1 MKAKTKWVD
10 FKAIK
15 EKVRMMD
22 ILKHYEL
29 LDGLKERKNHELVGF
44 CPIHD
49 VDSHY
54 NKNSFCVNTAKS
66 IWNCFACG
74 AGGNVL
80 DFVAQMEDVD
90 IREAGLLIQ
99 EWFSL
104 TPAKKLAKGKGKPER
119 KSEPTAAEPEKTATK
134 SEAPDSDKA
143 PANPVLTFELKDLDQ
158 NHPYLRERDLEKE
171 TIKEFGVGFCK
182 RGLMKDRIAIPI
194 HNENGDLVAYAGRW
208 LGDPPEGEPKYKL
221 PPRFQ
226 KHLVLYNFHRAR
238 ELSEGKGLVLVEGFF
253 DVMKLWQ
260 AGFKNVVA
268 LMGTVMSD
276 EQEKLLI
283 GSLAPGGK
291 VALMLDPDEPGQKAT
306 REIAQKLITKF
317 YIKVINLELE
327 PDELTEE
334 GIREI
339 FIG

>member
-1 MKAKTKWVD
+1 
-10 FKAIK
+10 
-15 EKVRMMD
+15 
-22 ILKHYEL
+22 
-29 LDGLKERKNHELVGF
+29 
-44 CPIHD
+44 
-49 VDSHY
+49 
-54 NKNSFCVNTAKS
+54 
-66 IWNCFACG
+66 
-74 AGGNVL
+74 
-80 DFVAQMEDVD
+80 
-90 IREAGLLIQ
+90 
-99 EWFSL
+99 
-104 TPAKKLAKGKGKPER
+104 
-119 KSEPTAAEPEKTATK
+119 
-134 SEAPDSDKA
+134 
-143 PANPVLTFELKDLDQ
+143 
-158 NHPYLRERDLEKE
+158 
-171 TIKEFGVGFCK
+171 
-182 RGLMKDRIAIPI
+182 MKDRIAIPI